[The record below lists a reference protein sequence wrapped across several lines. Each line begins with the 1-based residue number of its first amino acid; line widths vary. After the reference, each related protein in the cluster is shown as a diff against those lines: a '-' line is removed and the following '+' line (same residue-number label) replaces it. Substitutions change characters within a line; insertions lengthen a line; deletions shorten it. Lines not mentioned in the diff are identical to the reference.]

1 MANNSRYKIPRKR
14 KATIILYTDVA
25 FQTEDDFLEYLTV
38 IKKFSPLMA
47 SLVLSNIPYVEKEEM
62 EKNLKAA
69 KISAER
75 QQKLFS
81 GELSKSKKK
90 SS

>member
-14 KATIILYTDVA
+14 KATIILYTDIA
-25 FQTEDDFLEYLTV
+25 FQTEESFLEYLTV

-69 KISAER
+69 KISSER
-75 QQKLFS
+75 QERLFS
-81 GELSKSKKK
+81 GELPKSKKK
-90 SS
+90 S